1 MLSVSCFSKSLHLSK
16 IHEDVMLNNI
26 FFFKLGGNFKVS
38 MINMNC
44 MKFTKSGII
53 RFSYVDM
60 KKIVPECCMLRG
72 TYSEFT
78 F

>member
-1 MLSVSCFSKSLHLSK
+1 
-16 IHEDVMLNNI
+16 MLNNI

-44 MKFTKSGII
+44 MKFTKSWII
-53 RFSYVDM
+53 RFSNVDM
-60 KKIVPECCMLRG
+60 KKIMPECCMLRG

>member
-1 MLSVSCFSKSLHLSK
+1 
-16 IHEDVMLNNI
+16 
-26 FFFKLGGNFKVS
+26 

-53 RFSYVDM
+53 TFSYVDM
-60 KKIVPECCMLRG
+60 KKIMPECCMLRG
-72 TYSEFT
+72 IYPEFT